1 MRSWKFYRAAAEQYR
16 EPNVFLGPLNTEAR
30 DVLIHY
36 VRQGKL
42 GDGTDYF
49 GVYAEDHAA
58 WLKVQPKAVGLVEI
72 TQDKVPVPN
81 QFTEWQGKKQKM
93 GLVSDDVGL
102 TPTPSVEVA
111 R

>member
-16 EPNVFLGPLNTEAR
+16 EPNVFLGPLNTEAG
-30 DVLIHY
+30 DILIHY

-58 WLKVQPKAVGLVEI
+58 WLKVQPKAVGLVEV
-72 TQDKVPVPN
+72 TATDVPVPN
-81 QFTEWQGKKQKM
+81 QYTELRAVKTLAKRAVEDI
-93 GLVSDDVGL
+93 GLATTTES
-102 TPTPSVEVA
+102 T